1 VVKTAFWGMTAA
13 ALLAAS
19 PVWAQQ
25 LKIGYVNYTQ
35 LIEAAPQAKA
45 IADAIRNE
53 FTPRTRELQN
63 QQQALKTREEKL
75 QKDAA
80 TMSEDQRAKA
90 EKELRDG
97 YRDLQRKQAEVNDDL
112 NARRNEELSRL
123 QRTLIEEVRT
133 YAKAQNFDLV
143 IADGVIYA
151 ASGVDIT
158 PAILSQLQSSA
169 TKPAATTPAK
179 PPSR

>member
-1 VVKTAFWGMTAA
+1 MTAA

-25 LKIGYVNYTQ
+25 IKIGYVNYTQ

-80 TMSEDQRAKA
+80 TMTEDQRGKA

-97 YRDLQRKQAEVNDDL
+97 YRDLQRKQSEV
-112 NARRNEELSRL
+112 
-123 QRTLIEEVRT
+123 
-133 YAKAQNFDLV
+133 
-143 IADGVIYA
+143 
-151 ASGVDIT
+151 
-158 PAILSQLQSSA
+158 
-169 TKPAATTPAK
+169 
-179 PPSR
+179 

>member
-1 VVKTAFWGMTAA
+1 VVKTAVWGMTAA

-19 PVWAQQ
+19 PVWAQ

-80 TMSEDQRAKA
+80 TMSEDQRSKA

-151 ASGVDIT
+151 NQSVDIT
-158 PAILSQLQSSA
+158 PAILSQLQSSSA
-169 TKPAATTPAK
+169 KPAASPPAK